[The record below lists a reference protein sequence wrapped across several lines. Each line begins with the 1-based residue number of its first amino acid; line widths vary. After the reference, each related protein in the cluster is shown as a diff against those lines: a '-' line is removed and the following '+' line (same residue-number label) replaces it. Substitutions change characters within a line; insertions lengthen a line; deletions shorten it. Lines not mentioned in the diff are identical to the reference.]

1 MIVKCGNCGTDLGE
15 HAETTAI
22 ICPECAA
29 VTQFIPKQAN
39 LAAAYS
45 QPEPSEPEPVE
56 PPPDGT
62 RIMCPVCDRN
72 LLGVW
77 QGGVLQIKHQG
88 KEWMTTGGTVAI
100 RCHPKCGGL
109 IQIDTRVYE
118 VSIVSS
124 FGAFLESVG
133 IVQEVDATEGALLL
147 ANKLGIPLT
156 DVTGT
161 GKDGR
166 ITQPDVR
173 AYAEQLE
180 SSKEDRD

>member
-1 MIVKCGNCGTDLGE
+1 MKCGNCGTDLGE

-39 LAAAYS
+39 LKAAYS
-45 QPEPSEPEPVE
+45 KPQPSEPEPAE
-56 PPPDGT
+56 PPPDGA

-72 LLGVW
+72 LLGIW
-77 QGGVLQIKHQG
+77 EGGVLQIKHQG
-88 KEWMTTGGTVAI
+88 REWMTAGGTVAV

-109 IQIDTRVYE
+109 ITIDTRAYE
-118 VSIVSS
+118 VAIVSS
-124 FGAFLESVG
+124 FDAFLESVG
-133 IVQEVDATEGALLL
+133 IQKEVDATPGAVKL
-147 ANKLGIPLT
+147 ANDLGIPLSS
-156 DVTGT
+156 VTGS

-180 SSKEDRD
+180 NSQEDSD